1 MRFQLMNIFRMYI
14 RDGKEVVLV
23 ITHLDS
29 FDNSDDLTDEEESN
43 AELRRLV
50 RLEQQAE
57 QDAQEDD

>member
-1 MRFQLMNIFRMYI
+1 M
-14 RDGKEVVLV
+14 LV